1 MSDTHADP
9 VEVGKYTTEFEASLT
24 KNMLNEAGIPAQLV
38 GAFTAGFRAETPGLV
53 KVIVPASFEEQAL
66 ELLIEHTNA
75 IEDDEQDAED

>member
-24 KNMLNEAGIPAQLV
+24 KNMLNEAGIPAQMV
-38 GAFTAGFRAETPGLV
+38 GALTAGFRAETPGMV

-66 ELLIEHTNA
+66 ELLIEHTKDV
-75 IEDDEQDAED
+75 EDTEQGSED